1 MPGKIKDYKIK
12 KSMRL
17 PTELHEQ
24 LMTESRRSGLSKVS
38 TLARMIILERLS
50 KPSLGSLVKADRILK
65 ITADKDSAL
74 ITIHMTT
81 DNWATLEEA
90 ARVVTQN
97 NISRLCQI
105 ILLEHYKKPM
115 QATWNKFKA
124 RSVEERFKSITHN
137 CITHNCPSCGVK
149 RKTELGIDL
158 DSKETTCRACRA
170 KYILHRNQKPAIG

>member
-50 KPSLGSLVKADRILK
+50 KLPLDSLVKADRILK
-65 ITADKDSAL
+65 ITADKDSAS
-74 ITIHMTT
+74 ITILMTT

-115 QATWNKFKA
+115 QTTWNKFKA

-137 CITHNCPSCGVK
+137 CPSCGAK
-149 RKTELGIDL
+149 RKTELDIKL
-158 DSKETTCRACRA
+158 NSKQTTCRACRA
-170 KYILHRNQKPAIG
+170 KYILHRNQKPTIG